1 MANNVKRMIKEDG
14 IVLEK
19 IFKPATAEFKSS
31 SGEVV
36 PAQPDRY
43 ILKCVSGEDF
53 NEQNGFIQST
63 VLEYKT
69 NEIVFDKARCYSPV
83 LVKYEVSNYGAKAME
98 VELKEIKKENVK
110 V

>member
-19 IFKPATAEFKSS
+19 IFKEATEEFKTQD
-31 SGEVV
+31 GRVV

-53 NEQNGFIQST
+53 SKDTGFLNST
-63 VLEYKT
+63 VLEYKA
-69 NEIVFDKARCYSPV
+69 DKHVYDKVMAYSPV
-83 LVKYEVSNYGAKAME
+83 IVKYEVSNFGAKPVSA
-98 VELKEIKKENVK
+98 ELKESK
-110 V
+110 

>member
-19 IFKPATAEFKSS
+19 IFKPATDAFKSS
-31 SGEVV
+31 SGEFVS
-36 PAQPDRY
+36 AQPDKY
-43 ILKCVSGEDF
+43 ILKCVSGEEF
-53 NEQNGFIQST
+53 NEQDGFIQST

-69 NEIVFDKARCYSPV
+69 NEMVFDKARVYSPV

-110 V
+110 S